1 MEIRS
6 MIRKWMVF
14 ALSAGFLVSL
24 GAGVKLSQADD
35 EKSELGKIMEDVQKR
50 HIDITKGVRTA
61 STFKKAQKDVEKCTK
76 ELVKLIKKAKP
87 RKDALKKAK
96 DEKDPEKKWGELCDA
111 MVKELEK
118 FEKLVAKPD
127 TKGPDVKAA
136 YRIVYRACT
145 DCHGVFRV
153 DDTDF

>member
-1 MEIRS
+1 

-14 ALSAGFLVSL
+14 AFSAGLLVSL

-35 EKSELGKIMEDVQKR
+35 EKSELGKVMEDVQKHHLDLSR
-50 HIDITKGVRTA
+50 GFRTPTA
-61 STFKKAQKDVEKCTK
+61 FKKSQKDVEKGTK

-87 RKDALKKAK
+87 MKDALKRAK
-96 DEKDPEKKWGELCDA
+96 DEKNPEKKWGELCDA

-118 FEKLVAKPD
+118 FEKLVAKPE
-127 TKGPDVKAA
+127 TKGPEAKSA
-136 YRIVYRACT
+136 YRIVYKACT

-153 DDTDF
+153 DDDDKF